1 MNGTVIIYNN
11 GRWLR
16 FTRPLEI
23 VSVNRA
29 DMVLPALL
37 NVEHLVEQEGLFA
50 AGFLSYEASPAFDK
64 ALKVNKKNDLP
75 ILWFGLYNQPEDIA
89 SLPGQDSGRDYG
101 TGSWEPEITG
111 DDYNSALQKIR
122 GHIIYGDTYQVN
134 YTFRMRNSFSGNAFN
149 LFYDLVKTGPAPY
162 SAFIDAGNFAVCS
175 ASPELFFT
183 LDGNMIT
190 CRPMKGT
197 VKRGLTTAEDAV
209 NRNWLQSSEKN
220 RAENIMITDMI
231 RNDLGRIADRGSVSV
246 PSLFDTERYPDLWQM
261 TSTIEAQTACG
272 LTDIMKALF
281 PCASITGAP
290 KVRTMEII
298 SQLEQSPRG
307 IYTGCIGY
315 VAPGRMARFSV
326 AIRTVTID
334 RNKEIA
340 EYGTG
345 GGIVLDSTVE
355 DEYSEA
361 MLKASAVTRIQ
372 PEFRLFETILFI
384 AESGFSLLERH
395 LDRIENSAGYFG
407 FTFRKELI
415 VSALQNRACECTKGS
430 LRMKLLLARDGS
442 LEVQSTT
449 ISPAVGGETP
459 YRTRLA
465 ADTVSS
471 ENVFLY
477 HKTTERKIYDNA
489 LKSCPGFDDVLLHNE
504 RGEITEFTIGNFAA
518 LLNGVMVT
526 PPASCGLLAGT
537 FRAEMI
543 ESGRLTEQV
552 VRINQLALCDEVFM
566 LNSVRG
572 WQRVQVC

>member
-231 RNDLGRIADRGSVSV
+231 RNDL
-246 PSLFDTERYPDLWQM
+246 
-261 TSTIEAQTACG
+261 
-272 LTDIMKALF
+272 
-281 PCASITGAP
+281 
-290 KVRTMEII
+290 
-298 SQLEQSPRG
+298 
-307 IYTGCIGY
+307 
-315 VAPGRMARFSV
+315 
-326 AIRTVTID
+326 
-334 RNKEIA
+334 
-340 EYGTG
+340 
-345 GGIVLDSTVE
+345 
-355 DEYSEA
+355 
-361 MLKASAVTRIQ
+361 
-372 PEFRLFETILFI
+372 
-384 AESGFSLLERH
+384 
-395 LDRIENSAGYFG
+395 
-407 FTFRKELI
+407 
-415 VSALQNRACECTKGS
+415 
-430 LRMKLLLARDGS
+430 
-442 LEVQSTT
+442 
-449 ISPAVGGETP
+449 
-459 YRTRLA
+459 
-465 ADTVSS
+465 
-471 ENVFLY
+471 
-477 HKTTERKIYDNA
+477 
-489 LKSCPGFDDVLLHNE
+489 
-504 RGEITEFTIGNFAA
+504 
-518 LLNGVMVT
+518 
-526 PPASCGLLAGT
+526 
-537 FRAEMI
+537 
-543 ESGRLTEQV
+543 
-552 VRINQLALCDEVFM
+552 
-566 LNSVRG
+566 
-572 WQRVQVC
+572 